1 MSNCIFFCFL
11 SLTRNRRQL
20 FLEKDI
26 KRPSILTVHSH
37 TDLTEVP
44 ASLFSNITTTSIS
57 VLGLCQTR
65 ITKLQLE
72 EFLSSIPSP
81 LPPSGHI
88 TSTTSFPDSRT
99 STSPPSHLQ
108 HLRHLDLSGHDL
120 SGLST
125 KSLTGLTSVSTVHL
139 QSATLDPPTLASLFT
154 SLASPDTKV
163 VFSPSSLSLLQRLTR
178 KVLSL
183 CFNKTTDSK
192 GYSQGRKPF
201 SAHDRPLHFEC

>member
-1 MSNCIFFCFL
+1 MLSIF
-11 SLTRNRRQL
+11 
-20 FLEKDI
+20 
-26 KRPSILTVHSH
+26 TVHSH

-57 VLGLCQTR
+57 ALELCQTR
-65 ITKLQLE
+65 ITKLQLD
-72 EFLSSIPSP
+72 EFLSSITFP
-81 LPPSGHI
+81 LPPSGH

-99 STSPPSHLQ
+99 STPPPSYLHS
-108 HLRHLDLSGHDL
+108 LRHLDLSGHDL